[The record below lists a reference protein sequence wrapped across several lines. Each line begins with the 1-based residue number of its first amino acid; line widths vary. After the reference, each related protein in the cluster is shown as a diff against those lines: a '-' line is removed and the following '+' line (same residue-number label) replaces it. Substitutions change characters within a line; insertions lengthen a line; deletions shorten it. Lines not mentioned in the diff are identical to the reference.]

1 MTAPASPL
9 QSTRRVL
16 VLADLAGYAAAFTT
30 HDDDAMAAF
39 TQAYYQVC
47 VDVLEDAGG
56 RVVKFVGDGCLCVFP
71 SDAGVV
77 AVNAVRTLADRVAE
91 LARERGVAVEMGA
104 NLHLGEVME
113 GLFGPPDHAR
123 YDVIGAAMN
132 VTARMGGGGT
142 LRISRAL
149 RDALPDQERLLWL
162 PESAD
167 VFVPA

>member
-9 QSTRRVL
+9 QPTRRVL
-16 VLADLAGYAAAFTT
+16 VLADLAGYAAAFAT

-39 TQAYYQVC
+39 TQAYYKVC
-47 VDVLEDAGG
+47 VEVLEAAGG
-56 RVVKFVGDGCLCVFP
+56 RVVKFIGDGCLCVFP
-71 SDAGVV
+71 PDAGAV
-77 AVNAVRTLADRVAE
+77 AVDAVRSLADRVAE
-91 LARERGVAVEMGA
+91 LAREQDVAVELGA
-104 NLHLGEVME
+104 NLHLGDVME

-132 VTARMGGGGT
+132 VTARMGAGGT
-142 LRISRAL
+142 LRISRVL
-149 RDALPDQERLLWL
+149 REALPDQERLRWL